1 MLKATQVSTEDELI
15 QIHKLNQANLKGNLT
30 ESEQK
35 EQGFVTWLYAPDL
48 LKKMNALAPSVI
60 VKDGNIVA
68 GYALTTTREAIAF
81 HPDLK
86 IMFSNLENV
95 SFRGLPLNHY
105 NFYCMGQICV
115 APAYRGKGVVNLL
128 YEAHKKFYGKQ
139 YQFILTEISTSNF
152 RSLKAHQNIGFETIY
167 TYRDDKDEW
176 NVVVWEWKEKS
187 FQFPV

>member
-1 MLKATQVSTEDELI
+1 MLIATQVNSVDELI

-35 EQGFVTWLYAPDL
+35 DQGFVTWLYAPDL
-48 LKKMNALAPSVI
+48 LKQMNELAPSVI
-60 VKDGNIVA
+60 VKDGTIVA

-81 HPDLK
+81 HPDLRV
-86 IMFSNLENV
+86 MFHNLEKV
-95 SFRGLPLNHY
+95 KFKGIPLNQY

-115 APAYRGKGVVNLL
+115 APEYRGKGVVNLL
-128 YEAHKKFYGKQ
+128 YQAHKKFYGNQ

-167 TYRDDKDEW
+167 TYQDEKDEW
-176 NVVVWEWKEKS
+176 NVVVWEWREA
-187 FQFPV
+187 V